1 MAGSLPRS
9 TAVRIG
15 GAAVAMIVVAE
26 LAVWLL
32 SPSDE
37 PPQPLPVNEADY
49 FSQAEI
55 ERAQDFG
62 HGQTWLFFGSLAIE
76 AGVLVA
82 FAYGRPQTTRRV
94 LDRFA
99 DRPLRGAAL
108 AGGGIAVATAV
119 ATLPVSIWSHERA
132 VDVGLSTQSLD
143 SWFTDVGKSIAI
155 SAVLTAT
162 GAALLFALVRRFP
175 RRWWIPGTAFV
186 IAVAALVTW
195 VGPVLLAPIFNK
207 FEPLPEGSEARREV
221 LELADRAGVEIGQVY
236 RIDASRRSTALNA
249 YVDGIGSSKRVVL
262 YDNLLDGAKRP
273 ELRSIVA
280 HELGHV
286 AHNDIRRGLI
296 FVAIVAP
303 FGLLFSREVAL
314 GITRRAGVE
323 PTLPA
328 AVPAYIL
335 ALTLASFLL
344 NIPGDQLSRK
354 VEASADE
361 FALELT
367 NDPAALVDVQV
378 QLARTNIS
386 DPDPPQL
393 LHVLFGTHPT
403 TVERIGSALAFA
415 QESGQ
420 PVESPAGGA
429 ADR

>member
-1 MAGSLPRS
+1 MRMAGSLPRS

-32 SPSDE
+32 SPTDE
-37 PPQPLPVNEADY
+37 PPEPLPVNETDY
-49 FSQAEI
+49 FSAADL

-62 HGQTWLFFGSLAIE
+62 EGQTWLFFGSLAIE
-76 AGVLVA
+76 AGVLIA
-82 FAYGRPQTTRRV
+82 FAYGRPQATRRV
-94 LDRFA
+94 LDRLA
-99 DRPLRGAAL
+99 DKPLRGAAL

-119 ATLPVSIWSHERA
+119 ATLPVAIWSHERA
-132 VDVGLSTQSLD
+132 ADVGLSTQSLD
-143 SWFTDVGKSIAI
+143 SWFADVGKSTAI
-155 SAVLTAT
+155 SAVLTAA

-175 RRWWIPGTAFV
+175 RQWWIPGTALV

-262 YDNLLDGAKRP
+262 YDNLLDSAKRP

-314 GITRRAGVE
+314 GIARRAGAE

-328 AVPAYIL
+328 AVPAYVL
-335 ALTLASFLL
+335 ALTLASFVL

-354 VEASADE
+354 IEASADE

-367 NDPAALVDVQV
+367 NDPAALIGVQV

-386 DPDPPQL
+386 DPDPPEL

-403 TVERIGSALAFA
+403 TVERIGAALAYSR
-415 QESGQ
+415 EHGL
-420 PVESPAGGA
+420 PEPPPPG
-429 ADR
+429 